1 MTTNRYQ
8 GLFIT
13 ETILG
18 NPNGSFVNNE
28 PRNIDGKVFTTD
40 KCIKFNIRDYI
51 HNNYEDL
58 EKLENF
64 VFFYPRK
71 VPNSGLQ
78 PKYLTKEDVFKE
90 YFDNDITK
98 LYECPD
104 VRMFGGTFSF
114 RKNDQGNV
122 FGPVQLTFG
131 LDLIGAE
138 IKSIQMGTPFANET
152 GKQKTL
158 GEKYIVDHAVIAY
171 DININPQTA
180 IKEDGTSLLKP
191 EDVELFKE
199 AIVYGTNDRVSTSK
213 TSKSKLLIMIKFADK
228 YRRNIG
234 ELKGLIE
241 VKSPKV
247 NNADGHEDLVL
258 DFVKVSKKL
267 KLVNSY
273 IEEIEVVKD
282 VNVVIENFD
291 TETLGVA
298 KDLLTMNIIGQE

>member
-1 MTTNRYQ
+1 MTTHRYQ

-40 KCIKFNIRDYI
+40 KCIKFNIRAFI

-58 EKLENF
+58 EAMENF

-71 VPNSGLQ
+71 IPESGLQ
-78 PKYLTKEDVFKE
+78 PQYKTKEDVFKE
-90 YFDNDITK
+90 YFNNDISK

-122 FGPVQLTFG
+122 FGPIQITFG

-138 IKSIQMGTPFANET
+138 IKAIQLGTPFANET

-171 DININPQTA
+171 DININPNTA
-180 IKEDGTSLLKP
+180 IREDGSSLLRP
-191 EDVELFKE
+191 QDVDLFQE

-213 TSKSKLLIMIKFADK
+213 ASKSKLLIMIKFKEDFRK
-228 YRRNIG
+228 NIG
-234 ELKGLIE
+234 ELKALIE
-241 VKSPKV
+241 VKSPKI
-247 NNADGHEDLVL
+247 NNTTGHQDLEL
-258 DFVKVSKKL
+258 DFAKVSQKL
-267 KLVNSY
+267 KLLS
-273 IEEIEVVKD
+273 EHIEVVEIMKD
-282 VNVVIENFD
+282 INVIIHNFSASELGIVNDKFVIK
-291 TETLGVA
+291 T
-298 KDLLTMNIIGQE
+298 IGQE